1 MKKNL
6 TFYSIISI
14 LLLMSVLF
22 ICCKTKDEGKAKE
35 QSPEAELKVAAADGF
50 VNTYVFPNNTFKPS
64 KEILPNDDI
73 LLHPEVWLKGQI
85 PDAEAT
91 YNITLLTDYYD
102 DVDVADC
109 LFVVTAIS
117 PDSASRRT
125 QQYKLIFNDTLQTK
139 EIGKEDGRILKRN
152 TRCVF
157 PGMKFSSTGEARFKV
172 EMAPGHGRFSFRGI
186 KSLSVKAEKV
196 KEE

>member
-14 LLLMSVLF
+14 ILISSVLLVS
-22 ICCKTKDEGKAKE
+22 CKTKDREKAKD

-50 VNTYVFPNNTFKPS
+50 VNTYVFPNNTFKPN
-64 KEILPNDDI
+64 KEVLPNDDI
-73 LLHPEVWLKGQI
+73 ILHPEVWLKGQI

-91 YNITLLTDYYD
+91 YNITLVTDYYD

-125 QQYKLIFNDTLQTK
+125 QQYKMIFNDTLQTK
-139 EIGKEDGRILKRN
+139 EIGKEDGRVLKRN
-152 TRCVF
+152 TRCFF
-157 PGMKFSSTGEARFKV
+157 PGMKFSTTGEARFKV
-172 EMAPGHGRFSFRGI
+172 ELAPGHGRFSFTGI

>member
-14 LLLMSVLF
+14 ILIISIVASS
-22 ICCKTKDEGKAKE
+22 CKPKEEGKEKE
-35 QSPEAELKVAAADGF
+35 KTPEAELKVEAAEGF
-50 VNTYVFPNNTFKPS
+50 VDTYVFPNNTFKPN
-64 KEILPNDDI
+64 KEILSNDDI
-73 LLHPEVWLKGQI
+73 ILHPEVWLKGQI

-91 YNITLLTDYYD
+91 YDITLVTDYYD
-102 DVDVADC
+102 NVDVEDC

-125 QQYKLIFNDTLQTK
+125 QQYKLIFNDTVQTK
-139 EIGKEDGRILKRN
+139 EIGKEGGRILKRN
-152 TRCVF
+152 TRCIF

-172 EMAPGHGRFSFRGI
+172 ELAPGHGRFSFTGI
-186 KSLSVKAEKV
+186 RSLSVKAEKV